1 MTTPLEVVQ
10 SIYAA
15 FGHGDLPALLNA
27 LAEDIEWTFPGPRE
41 TPFAGVKKGRA
52 QVQEF
57 FAQVMASADIV
68 EFQPLQFIAQGEN
81 VVVLGREKVKVKATG
96 KTFETR
102 WAHAYTVKN
111 GKVATLQEHTDTAAL
126 ATAFR
131 K

>member
-1 MTTPLEVVQ
+1 MPTPLEIVQ

-15 FGHGDLPALLNA
+15 FGKGDIPALLGT
-27 LAEDIEWTFPGPRE
+27 LADDIEWTFPGPKQI
-41 TPFAGVKKGRA
+41 PFAGVKKGRA

-57 FAQVMASADIV
+57 FAQVMGSVDIL
-68 EFQPLQFIAQGEN
+68 EFQPLQFVAQGDT

-102 WAHAYTVKN
+102 WAHAHTVKG
-111 GKVATLQEHTDTAAL
+111 GKVATMREHTDTAAI
-126 ATAFR
+126 AAAFW